1 MGGGVAASLGE
12 ERSREDFF
20 EEVTFQADLEKRLE

>member
-1 MGGGVAASLGE
+1 MGGGVAASLGG

-20 EEVTFQADLEKRLE
+20 EEVTYQADLEK